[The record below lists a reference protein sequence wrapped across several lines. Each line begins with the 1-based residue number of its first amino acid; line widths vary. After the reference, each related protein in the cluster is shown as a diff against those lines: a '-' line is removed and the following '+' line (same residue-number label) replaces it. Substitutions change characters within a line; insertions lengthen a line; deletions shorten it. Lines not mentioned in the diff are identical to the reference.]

1 MIKSTIKLGCD
12 LRNRKKEAIVLIELQ
27 ETVTEIDGKKNFNI
41 IDYAVNDDDARTMIN
56 SKPYSQTP
64 EQIDAIDAYLEANND
79 FSGMTKTQKESLKLK
94 LGLLYFVKNDFV
106 DEEQTELIYGSVPS
120 NWELV

>member
-1 MIKSTIKLGCD
+1 MIRSTIKLKCD
-12 LRNRKKEAIVLIELQ
+12 QRNRQKEAIVLIELQ
-27 ETVTEIDGKKNFNI
+27 ETLTEVDGKKNFNI
-41 IDYAVNDDDARTMIN
+41 LDYAVNDDNARTLIN
-56 SKPYSQTP
+56 SKPFSQTP

-79 FSGMTKTQKESLKLK
+79 FSGMTKSQKETLKLK

-106 DEEQTELIYGSVPS
+106 DEAQTELIYGSVPD